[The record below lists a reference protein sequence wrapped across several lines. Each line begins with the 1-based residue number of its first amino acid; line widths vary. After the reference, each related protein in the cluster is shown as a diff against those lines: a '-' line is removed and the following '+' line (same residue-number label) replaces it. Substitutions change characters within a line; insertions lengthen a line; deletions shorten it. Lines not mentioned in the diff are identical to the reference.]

1 MERNHGLWHFKE
13 KSADRL
19 WHKSAIGKPAE
30 GWGERQREAVV
41 KEVELPDQVEYMTV
55 GVQAIQRHMDEEE

>member
-1 MERNHGLWHFKE
+1 MIFLDRGNEIENPFRKSMERNHGLWHFKE

-30 GWGERQREAVV
+30 GGA
-41 KEVELPDQVEYMTV
+41 YT
-55 GVQAIQRHMDEEE
+55 

>member
-30 GWGERQREAVV
+30 GGGLHMNT
-41 KEVELPDQVEYMTV
+41 VEPVSYTHLRAHET
-55 GVQAIQRHMDEEE
+55 